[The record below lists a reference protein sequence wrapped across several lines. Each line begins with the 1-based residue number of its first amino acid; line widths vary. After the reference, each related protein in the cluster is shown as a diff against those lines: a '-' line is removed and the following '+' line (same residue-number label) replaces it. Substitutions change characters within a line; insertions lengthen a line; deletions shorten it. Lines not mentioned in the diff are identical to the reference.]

1 DVYGNTITDYT
12 GTVHFSSSDAQ
23 ATLPFDFTFTI
34 ADQGVH
40 TFNAILRT
48 AGDQALLVSDVDN
61 DGITTCNGVHV
72 TAGPLD
78 HFGFSTPANAVAG
91 QPFSMVVS
99 AMDAYGNALTD
110 YTGTVHFSSS
120 DDQATLPF
128 DFTFTIADQGVHTF
142 NAILRTA
149 GTQSI
154 VVSDGSDPS
163 IATCN
168 GIEVSPGAMH
178 HFGISAPASA
188 VAGEGF

>member
-48 AGDQALLVSDVDN
+48 AGTQSLDRKDVDN

-78 HFGFSTPANAVAG
+78 HLGFSTPASAVAG

-99 AMDAYGNALTD
+99 AMDAYGNVLTD

-154 VVSDGSDPS
+154 VGSHASAPS
-163 IATCN
+163 VATCN
-168 GIEVSPGAMH
+168 GVELAAGPSRP
-178 HFGISAPASA
+178 FGSAAPAS
-188 VAGEGF
+188 